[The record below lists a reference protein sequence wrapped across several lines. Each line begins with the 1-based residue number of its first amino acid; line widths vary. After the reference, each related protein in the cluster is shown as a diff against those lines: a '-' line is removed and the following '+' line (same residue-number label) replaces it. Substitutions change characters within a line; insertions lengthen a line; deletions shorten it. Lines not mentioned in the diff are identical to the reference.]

1 MDRPRALGLL
11 LALLTLCITAGE
23 WGPER
28 GRGHGDGAETQAW
41 VLAPVPI
48 SHRDS

>member
-28 GRGHGDGAETQAW
+28 PEDCRAGWRPALGLSAM
-41 VLAPVPI
+41 PVSP
-48 SHRDS
+48 RDS